1 MINRFIIKYYLYAQI
16 KGKKIMRV
24 SGLECN
30 NLLQQIE
37 SIENKNDTIL
47 KL

>member
-1 MINRFIIKYYLYAQI
+1 
-16 KGKKIMRV
+16 MRV

-37 SIENKNDTIL
+37 SIENNLPVSDVFTQYEFKSL
-47 KL
+47 KV